1 MLSLSPRCQR
11 SFLRLSAAA
20 VAVLLVSCSGV
31 EEKRIRQLLN
41 EKGFGSRSQGIAP
54 LENYVAAG
62 DQVVFLI
69 EPSLLLLP
77 GYEQLALLAAPQ
89 PIGLDGTILLPYVGA
104 VPVLG
109 LTEAE
114 LAVLVSDQLQGFFNR
129 PIQVTARIGGFG
141 KAIYAFG
148 EIGGKGRLPM
158 VKGDMTV
165 FEFVATV
172 GWTPLANLGRVRVV
186 RPDAENPLAMTINFR
201 EMVQTGNMT
210 WNVPLYNNDIVYIPP
225 TFFGAITR
233 FLQKLLEPVGAV
245 VQVVFGVARIER
257 SYDYITGRATT
268 PFFFGF

>member
-1 MLSLSPRCQR
+1 MPLPRCQR
-11 SFLRLSAAA
+11 LFPCS
-20 VAVLLVSCSGV
+20 VAVLLLALLASCSGV
-31 EEKRIRQLLN
+31 EEKRVRQLLN
-41 EKGFGSRSQGIAP
+41 EKGFGSRSQGVAT

-62 DQVVFLI
+62 DSVVFLI
-69 EPSLLLLP
+69 EPSLVLLP
-77 GYEQLALLAAPQ
+77 GYEQLALLTAPQ

-109 LTEAE
+109 LTERE
-114 LAVLVSDQLQGFFNR
+114 LSVLVSDQLQGFFSR
-129 PIQVTARIGGFG
+129 PILVTARIAGFG

-158 VKGDMTV
+158 TKGDMTI

-245 VQVVFGVARIER
+245 VQVIFGIARIEQ
-257 SYDYITGRATT
+257 SYDYITGRSVN
-268 PFFFGF
+268 PNFFFRF